1 MRHTP
6 IGMIHVLLL
15 VAWALDLALW
25 RPVPAHNDEAYV
37 LWAIRTHD
45 LPGLIATGLRLDGQP
60 PLYPVLLWGIQ
71 QLPSFRSVPML
82 YLTGLLLAFPF
93 YPMMFRLACS
103 LGGKR
108 AGMLLLALLAFNPFL
123 AGLMMFLR
131 AYPLTLMLSALTLWL
146 AAKADR
152 RPTLARGLA
161 WGLAGLALLFTFY
174 YGVFLIAAAFI
185 WLLRRPGA
193 GRRGQAAWPGVILPG
208 LAGALWAYF
217 ALAPALAIVIRH
229 QGNPGIHPSPL
240 EMMGNLWLTLWS
252 GWAADIRFAIA
263 AGSAMLLILAWALI
277 FAIRRGLPALGFPL
291 LTGSLSLAGFLLAG
305 WRYNFFAARYAAM
318 ALPPLLL
325 ALALILAHSPRRV
338 RALAVACAGLLGL
351 IGLSRTIL
359 AYTALP
365 ENNPWYAEV
374 VTALLERVAPGEVVV
389 VQAPWHYQ
397 ALLMHAPD
405 GPWRL
410 FDLNEEARWR
420 EALRDRPVV
429 WLLGVPAYRGNW
441 EVLERALAGWIRTVE
456 KEWPAPADA
465 ALVRYVPPPEAPSW
479 QPLSVSFEGGLVLEA
494 AALDLQGPPGILRV
508 GLQLHATAPISQ
520 PYTLF
525 VHLLDPAGRW
535 ITGSDA
541 EPPIPTP
548 AMQPGA
554 SVTFWRALQVPTWLP
569 AGVYPVTAG
578 AYPTGSNG
586 WPRLRTRTGE
596 DVVRLGTVSLVPRP
610 TWLDSQ
616 DGQRCGDLILKR
628 FAGMRQTSY
637 RQEGPD
643 IFPEP
648 GRPDRLWVQAAWQV
662 EAAGTGLP
670 EVIVETDRGVQQLA
684 WQTSS
689 AVDIRYAAGETVAGV
704 WEGEIPPDLRTR
716 RLIVRCPGGEAQIPA
731 FTLSRQRWR
740 WNYSR
745 ILWNRMP

>member
-1 MRHTP
+1 MRRTP
-6 IGMIHVLLL
+6 IGMIHALLL
-15 VAWALDLALW
+15 VAWALALALW
-25 RPVPAHNDEAYV
+25 RPAPAHNDEAYV

-60 PLYPVLLWGIQ
+60 PLYPLLLWGIQ
-71 QLPSFRSVPML
+71 HFPPFRPVPML
-82 YLTGLLLAFPF
+82 YFASLLVAFPF
-93 YPMMFRLACS
+93 YPLMFRLACS
-103 LGGKR
+103 LGGER

-146 AAKADR
+146 VARAGR

-174 YGVFLIAAAFI
+174 YGIFLIAATFV
-185 WLLRRPGA
+185 WLLQQPVEDRRW
-193 GRRGQAAWPGVILPG
+193 RAAWLGAALPG

-217 ALAPALAIVIRH
+217 ALAPAVAIVIRH

-240 EMMGNLWLTLWS
+240 EMIGNLWLTLWS
-252 GWAADIRFAIA
+252 GWAADARFAVA

-277 FAIRRGLPALGFPL
+277 PAVCRGLPAPGFLL
-291 LTGSLSLAGFLLAG
+291 LTGGLPLAGFLLVG
-305 WRYNFFAARYAAM
+305 WRYNFFAARYAAVAM
-318 ALPPLLL
+318 PPLLL
-325 ALALILAHSPRRV
+325 ALALILARSPHRV
-338 RALAVACAGLLGL
+338 RALAVGCAGLIGL

-397 ALLMHAPD
+397 ALLMYAPD
-405 GPWRL
+405 APWRL

-441 EVLERALAGWIRTVE
+441 EVLDRALAGWIRTVE

-479 QPLSVSFEGGLVLEA
+479 QSLSVLFEDGLALEA

-508 GLQLHATAPISQ
+508 GLRLRATAPISQ

-535 ITGSDA
+535 ITGNDA
-541 EPPIPTP
+541 EPPIPTT
-548 AMQPGA
+548 AMKPGVPIT
-554 SVTFWRALQVPTWLP
+554 SWRVLQVPTWLP
-569 AGVYPVTAG
+569 AGTYPVTAG
-578 AYPTGSNG
+578 VYPTGSNG
-586 WPRLRTRTGE
+586 WPRLRTQTGE
-596 DVVRLGTVSLVPRP
+596 DVVRLGTASIVPRP
-610 TWLDSQ
+610 AWLDSR
-616 DGQRCGDLILKR
+616 DGWRCGDLTLKR
-628 FAGMRQTSY
+628 LVMLRRTSY

-648 GRPDRLWVQAAWQV
+648 GRPDRLWVQAIWRV
-662 EAAGTGLP
+662 EGAGAEPP
-670 EVIVETDRGVQQLA
+670 EMMVETDSGFQKLA
-684 WQTSS
+684 RQ
-689 AVDIRYAAGETVAGV
+689 APLALDLRYAIGETATGV
-704 WEGEIPPDLRTR
+704 WEGEISPDLRTR
-716 RLIVRCPGGEAQIPA
+716 YLIVQCPGGKAEIPA

-740 WNYSR
+740 WNYSWVF
-745 ILWNRMP
+745 WNRMP